1 VISRCC
7 SATQAGRW
15 AAEVASEQEKVALA
29 AYVAALDELDRLTE
43 EVLVMCATLAGQTI
57 EKLMGK
63 SDLEVGLEALGI
75 RLD

>member
-1 VISRCC
+1 M
-7 SATQAGRW
+7 
-15 AAEVASEQEKVALA
+15 
-29 AYVAALDELDRLTE
+29 AALDELDRLTE